1 MMKKIREP
9 AASKFNAYARFGQ
22 QKISALKAVHYTDER
37 VPEHSHPFYEL
48 VAVETGN
55 ATHVIDGVKYPLY
68 TGSVCLILPGLKHY
82 YEDITHL
89 SLLTF
94 LFDMESIQGFMEDFS
109 LMDGFNNLF
118 GIRTNARKMLFVD
131 DLTLTQLDQLVV
143 KIADEQALAR
153 PGYRTALNILLVE
166 AILLFSRQAYELTP
180 EKAAGAGKLAPVL
193 SFMEE
198 NFQHDIK
205 LTDLAEVAGM
215 SVTNFRRLFKNKI
228 GESPIQYLL
237 MMRLA
242 KAKEL
247 LMTTSLSVTD
257 IAMKAGFNDAN
268 YFSRQF
274 TAVTGLPP
282 RIWRAGDHGPVHRPT
297 ISGKSANLETGPHGT
312 PSDPSAEVLPV
323 HDPRR

>member
-9 AASKFNAYARFGQ
+9 AASVPPLKFNKYARFSQ
-22 QKISALKAVHYTDER
+22 QKISALKVVHYTDEQ
-37 VPEHSHPFYEL
+37 VLEHSHSFYEL

-55 ATHVIDGVKYPLY
+55 ATHVIDGVRYPLY
-68 TGSVCLILPGLKHY
+68 TGSVCLIQPGQKHY
-82 YEDITHL
+82 YENITHL

-94 LFDMESIQGFMEDFS
+94 LFDIESIRAFMDDFT

-118 GIRTNARKMLFVD
+118 GNHNARKMLFVD
-131 DLTLTQLDQLVV
+131 DMTLTQLDQLVV

-153 PGYRTALNILLVE
+153 PGFRTALFILLVE

-205 LTDLAEVAGM
+205 LTDLAKVAGM
-215 SVTNFRRLFKNKI
+215 SITNFRRLFKNKI

-237 MMRLA
+237 MMRLT

-282 RIWRAGDHGPVHRPT
+282 RIWRAGDHGPVHLPA
-297 ISGKSANLETGPHGT
+297 SCGKKITSEAPPPGT
-312 PSDPSAEVLPV
+312 PSGLP
-323 HDPRR
+323 D

>member
-1 MMKKIREP
+1 MREKKLNPSVTIP
-9 AASKFNAYARFGQ
+9 LKFKSYARFNQ
-22 QKISALKAVHYTDER
+22 QKISALKVVHFTDECVR
-37 VPEHSHPFYEL
+37 EHSHTFYEL
-48 VAVETGN
+48 VAVEAGS
-55 ATHVIDGVKYPLY
+55 ATHVLDGVKYPLY
-68 TGSVCLILPGLKHY
+68 TGSVYLILPGQKHY

-94 LFDMESIQGFMEDFS
+94 MFDMESLGGFMEDFA

-118 GIRTNARKMLFVD
+118 GTRHNEKKMLFVD
-131 DLTLTQLDQLVV
+131 DLTLTQMDQLVV
-143 KIADEQALAR
+143 KIIKEQAMAR
-153 PGYRTALNILLVE
+153 PGFRMALYSLLIE
-166 AILLFSRQAYELTP
+166 AVLLFSRQTYELTP
-180 EKAAGAGKLAPVL
+180 EKAAGSGKLAPVL

-205 LTDLAEVAGM
+205 LEDLAEVAGM

-237 MMRLA
+237 TLRLC

-274 TAVTGLPP
+274 TAMTGLPP
-282 RIWRAGDHGPVHRPT
+282 RVWRSGDHGPIH
-297 ISGKSANLETGPHGT
+297 T
-312 PSDPSAEVLPV
+312 PGIDLKNKEK
-323 HDPRR
+323 

>member
-1 MMKKIREP
+1 MMRKNREP
-9 AASKFNAYARFGQ
+9 AASVPPLKFNTHARFSQ
-22 QKISALKAVHYTDER
+22 QKISALKVVHYTDEQGM
-37 VPEHSHPFYEL
+37 EHSHSFYEL

-55 ATHVIDGVKYPLY
+55 ATHVIDGVRHPLY
-68 TGSVCLILPGLKHY
+68 TGSVCLIRPGQKHH

-94 LFDMESIQGFMEDFS
+94 LFDMESIQAFMDDFT
-109 LMDGFNNLF
+109 LMDGFNHLF
-118 GIRTNARKMLFVD
+118 GNRQNTRKMLFVD
-131 DLTLTQLDQLVV
+131 DLTLTQLDQLAVR
-143 KIADEQALAR
+143 IADEQALAR
-153 PGYRTALNILLVE
+153 PGFRTALFTLLIE
-166 AILLFSRQAYELTP
+166 AVLLFSRQAYELTP
-180 EKAAGAGKLAPVL
+180 EKAAGTGRLAPVL

-205 LTDLAEVAGM
+205 LTDLAEVAEM

-228 GESPIQYLL
+228 GESPIQHLL
-237 MMRLA
+237 LMRLA

-297 ISGKSANLETGPHGT
+297 ISGKSSDLETVPHET
-312 PSDPSAEVLPV
+312 PSGLP
-323 HDPRR
+323 D

>member
-1 MMKKIREP
+1 MMKKNRGFSASVP
-9 AASKFNAYARFGQ
+9 ASKLNTCARFSP
-22 QKISALKAVHYTDER
+22 QKISALKVVHHTDER
-37 VPEHSHPFYEL
+37 VPEHSHSFYEL
-48 VAVETGN
+48 VAVEAGS
-55 ATHVIDGVKYPLY
+55 ATHVLDGVKYPLY
-68 TGSVCLILPGLKHY
+68 SGAVCLIQPGQKHY

-94 LFDMESIQGFMEDFS
+94 LFDLESIRAFLEDFT
-109 LMDGFNNLF
+109 LMDGFNHLF
-118 GIRTNARKMLFVD
+118 GNRHNARKMLFVD
-131 DLTLTQLDQLVV
+131 DLTLTQLDQLAGR
-143 KIADEQALAR
+143 IADEQALAR
-153 PGYRTALNILLVE
+153 PGFRTALYTLLVE
-166 AILLFSRQAYELTP
+166 AILLFSRQTYELTP
-180 EKAAGAGKLAPVL
+180 EKAAGTGKLAPVI

-205 LTDLAEVAGM
+205 LEDLAEVAGM

-237 MMRLA
+237 MLRLA

-282 RIWRAGDHGPVHRPT
+282 RVWRAGDHGPA
-297 ISGKSANLETGPHGT
+297 GASARDAFQPPGGS
-312 PSDPSAEVLPV
+312 PSIARSEVLTVTLHPLE
-323 HDPRR
+323 